1 MKAEEVLKLVNAGYT
16 KDEIEAMNT
25 DETPAADPAPA
36 EEAAPEAAPEEAPAE
51 PVAPAAPE
59 AVNAE
64 MEKRLDKLEAI
75 LEKIAANGIA
85 GSAAPEPEKE
95 RNVVAEMLE
104 HI

>member
-25 DETPAADPAPA
+25 DEAPAADPAPA
-36 EEAAPEAAPEEAPAE
+36 EAEAPEEAPA
-51 PVAPAAPE
+51 APAAPE
-59 AVNAE
+59 AVNSE
-64 MEKRLDKLEAI
+64 LEKRLDKLEGI

-85 GSAAPEPEKE
+85 GSAAPEPEKK

>member
-25 DETPAADPAPA
+25 DEAPAADPAPA
-36 EEAAPEAAPEEAPAE
+36 EEAPEAAPEEAPA
-51 PVAPAAPE
+51 APAAPE

-85 GSAAPEPEKE
+85 GSAAPEPEKK
-95 RNVVAEMLE
+95 RNVVAEVLE